1 MGESRPGLFSNF
13 ESRFEI
19 RKLAFDGILS
29 LARLEQLAQQEQGL
43 LSFFYCLIHLF
54 RMLGLSPH
62 FWSINHGKREFFSV
76 GSLFLRFLSDRR
88 PRSEPERHSS
98 TEELGSSLS
107 ILSSDWH
114 SGER

>member
-1 MGESRPGLFSNF
+1 
-13 ESRFEI
+13 
-19 RKLAFDGILS
+19 
-29 LARLEQLAQQEQGL
+29 
-43 LSFFYCLIHLF
+43 
-54 RMLGLSPH
+54 MLGLSPH

-114 SGER
+114 SGERSVEGLTDFDLLFHNLS